1 MQDRC
6 VAAFSPFFSISC
18 PSYIFVIVARVS
30 LALLRFALFLL
41 GFKLYTRH
49 RNSALQTDIGSQ
61 LYSRPSRFLLQRL
74 LGQLVQFCKKNEK
87 KQGTKGKWH
96 AERDRFKFYEGNA
109 RLVFC
114 LIMHYLQSSKG
125 WRVTAIYEE
134 FQG

>member
-30 LALLRFALFLL
+30 LALLRFAL
-41 GFKLYTRH
+41 
-49 RNSALQTDIGSQ
+49 SALQTDIGSQ